1 MARAPPLRDV
11 GRRADEIASW
21 RRRTATARLRDLS
34 SLRTGI
40 FAAGMLSA
48 TPVDL
53 RLSRLRGAGFRLRL
67 NARDPREIASLIS
80 ERPCSSPRC
89 DRRNSRSRSR
99 SAVSTSSWVAG
110 ILSICRHLN
119 RQPNSRHRPVA
130 SFKIWLTG
138 AFWPSESPPD
148 CQPRTKTTPRAE
160 KPPRRR
166 SCPRRRRLLSLVR
179 RRPHQQHLQTQVLR
193 PLGVVASAAFLSHKR
208 MRVRRP
214 SVCRDQGVSSP
225 SLVQFGN
232 GDWRAVLSVQLA
244 GVGK

>member
-130 SFKIWLTG
+130 SVKIWLTR
-138 AFWPSESPPD
+138 AFWPSESPPTAS
-148 CQPRTKTTPRAE
+148 RELK
-160 KPPRRR
+160 
-166 SCPRRRRLLSLVR
+166 RLHGQKNRPGVDLVR
-179 RRPHQQHLQTQVLR
+179 AGAGYSRSFVGAPT
-193 PLGVVASAAFLSHKR
+193 SNT
-208 MRVRRP
+208 
-214 SVCRDQGVSSP
+214 CRLKFSDR
-225 SLVQFGN
+225 
-232 GDWRAVLSVQLA
+232 WVLSRL
-244 GVGK
+244 